1 MSMILGQSFFSSLSF
16 VVVVFSRTMDKAEE
30 DWTENEGATKAL
42 ENKGSTATAISR
54 NSIMVNQME
63 LYGRGMLE

>member
-42 ENKGSTATAISR
+42 ENKGSTATAIS
-54 NSIMVNQME
+54 
-63 LYGRGMLE
+63 

>member
-1 MSMILGQSFFSSLSF
+1 MSMMIGQSFFSSLSF
-16 VVVVFSRTMDKAEE
+16 VVFSRTMDKAEE
-30 DWTENEGATKAL
+30 GWTENEGATKAL